1 MKKVLSIVLISVFG
15 LLSALHFY
23 WSLGGKWG
31 FENSLPLNEN
41 GAKLLNPTL
50 IDSFVMGLILG
61 SFSMFYYFLYKKHT
75 RYIFIKIMAYLI
87 PIVFLLRAIGDFK
100 YVGFFKKVIGNN
112 FAKMDTSIYSPLCL
126 AIFVIG
132 FYIIY
137 KK

>member
-41 GAKLLNPTL
+41 GAKLLNPTS
-50 IDSFVMGLILG
+50 IDSFVMGLVLG
-61 SFSMFYYFLYKKHT
+61 CFSMLYCFFYKKHT
-75 RYIFIKIMAYLI
+75 QNIFIKIMAYLI

-100 YVGFFKKVIGNN
+100 YYNRKIKKYV
-112 FAKMDTSIYSPLCL
+112 F
-126 AIFVIG
+126 
-132 FYIIY
+132 
-137 KK
+137 